1 MYVFVFGFGLSWQP
15 ICVCVYVCTVRVLS
29 RITTRREPVTALGGW
44 SFDSNQYLAIS
55 YIEGEGWIAE
65 MDMLHYLL
73 YFPPHHPQGF
83 NIVEPFFFWM
93 IDLDLFLCLCV
104 CFVPFWYEFVF
115 SLLIGRSIGC
125 WCCERVGSTHYTVIQ
140 SSIYIVRPTAVFY
153 SVFHNSVIQTHT
165 QPISVTFLDIFFL
178 SWFVFIQ

>member
-29 RITTRREPVTALGGW
+29 RITTRREPVTTRGGW

-55 YIEGEGWIAE
+55 YIEREGWIAE

-83 NIVEPFFFWM
+83 NIVEPFFFWK
-93 IDLDLFLCLCV
+93 IDLDLFFVSVCLFCSFLIWV
-104 CFVPFWYEFVF
+104 CF

-125 WCCERVGSTHYTVIQ
+125 WCCERVGSTQSYSHQYILSVQQPFSIRFFTTVL
-140 SSIYIVRPTAVFY
+140 YKHT
-153 SVFHNSVIQTHT
+153 HNQY
-165 QPISVTFLDIFFL
+165 P
-178 SWFVFIQ
+178 

>member
-15 ICVCVYVCTVRVLS
+15 ICVCVHVCTVRVLS
-29 RITTRREPVTALGGW
+29 RITTRREPVTARGGW

-55 YIEGEGWIAE
+55 YIEREGWIAE

-93 IDLDLFLCLCV
+93 IDLDLFFVSVCLFCYFLIWV
-104 CFVPFWYEFVF
+104 CFF
-115 SLLIGRSIGC
+115 SPDWSIDRLLMLWKSGK
-125 WCCERVGSTHYTVIQ
+125 YTVIQ